1 MSGLPQPSS
10 TSTALITGASSGIGI
25 ELARLLAERGH
36 HLTLVARRE
45 DRLKEV
51 AAELSGGGKPGA
63 DVVAC
68 DLADPEARG
77 VMVGTLLGGPRN
89 VEILVNNAGFGL
101 TGRMFNNS
109 AERHTEMIRLNIEAV
124 VDLMDRFSPGM
135 VERGRGGIL
144 NVASTAG
151 FQPLPG
157 MAVYA
162 ATKSFVLSVS
172 EAAHTEL
179 SGRGVTVTALCPGPV
194 RTEFAEVANL
204 NEFESNTPDRMWME
218 ADETARI
225 GIEGFE
231 AGKRVVIAGNLNKIS
246 AAGGRHLPRWALLPL
261 VKGLYGRN

>member
-1 MSGLPQPSS
+1 MSQLPPPSS

-25 ELARLLAERGH
+25 ELAKLLSARGY
-36 HLTLVARRE
+36 HLTLVARRKE
-45 DRLKEV
+45 RLEEV
-51 AAELSGGGKPGA
+51 AEQLSGDGKPGA
-63 DVVAC
+63 DVMVC

-77 VMVGTLLGGPRN
+77 MMVGTLLGGERE

-162 ATKSFVLSVS
+162 ATKSFVLSMS

-179 SGRGVTVTALCPGPV
+179 DEKGVVVTALCPGPV
-194 RTEFAEVANL
+194 RTEFAEVADL
-204 NEFESNTPDRMWME
+204 SGFEANTPDRMWME

-261 VKGLYGRN
+261 VRGLYGRN

>member
-1 MSGLPQPSS
+1 MSGLPAPSDS
-10 TSTALITGASSGIGI
+10 STALITGASSGIGI
-25 ELARLLAERGH
+25 ELARLLAARGH

-45 DRLKEV
+45 DRLEQV
-51 AAELSGGGKPGA
+51 AEEISAPGGPGA
-63 DVVAC
+63 DVVPC

-77 VMVGTLLGGPRN
+77 VMVGTLLGGQRK

-101 TGRMFNNS
+101 TGRMFNNPP
-109 AERHTEMIRLNIEAV
+109 ERHTEMIRLNIEAV

-135 VERGRGGIL
+135 VERGKGGIL

-162 ATKSFVLSVS
+162 ATKAFVLSMS

-179 SGRGVTVTALCPGPV
+179 SNRGVTVTALCPGPV

-204 NEFESNTPDRMWME
+204 DAFESNTPDRMWME

>member
-1 MSGLPQPSS
+1 MSGIPAPSS

-25 ELARLLAERGH
+25 ELARLLAKRGH

-45 DRLKEV
+45 DRLRQLAE
-51 AAELSGGGKPGA
+51 ELSDSGA
-63 DVVAC
+63 EVISC

-77 VMVGTLLGGPRN
+77 VMVGTLLGGPRK

-101 TGRMFNNS
+101 TGRMFNNPP
-109 AERHTEMIRLNIEAV
+109 ERHSEMIRLNIEAV

-162 ATKSFVLSVS
+162 ATKAFVLSVS

-204 NEFESNTPDRMWME
+204 DQFESNTPDRMWME
-218 ADETARI
+218 ADETARL

-231 AGKRVVIAGNLNKIS
+231 SGKRVVIAGNLNKIS